1 MSFLE
6 EVLRLSKEIERI
18 KWMDGWIDK
27 QIKKRSMIR
36 VGSKDNADQK
46 VPSFDT
52 WKLRNR
58 KVSDVIQ
65 YEFEGSEPGQM
76 SKGGRCVS
84 QLKGKKQM
92 HSSYVFL
99 FYSGTHWI
107 GCCTVTLV
115 RVIFTQCTDSK
126 TLIDAFMQ

>member
-46 VPSFDT
+46 VPFFDT
-52 WKLRNR
+52 
-58 KVSDVIQ
+58 
-65 YEFEGSEPGQM
+65 
-76 SKGGRCVS
+76 
-84 QLKGKKQM
+84 
-92 HSSYVFL
+92 
-99 FYSGTHWI
+99 
-107 GCCTVTLV
+107 
-115 RVIFTQCTDSK
+115 
-126 TLIDAFMQ
+126 